1 MKTLGI
7 KELTEHINEILRM
20 VEEEGETV
28 EVINRGKIVARLVPA
43 NQSQQMTPQDTNNI
57 LDNLNR
63 LAAELAPYWPQD
75 VDAVDAVR
83 DVRREL

>member
-1 MKTLGI
+1 
-7 KELTEHINEILRM
+7 M

-43 NQSQQMTPQDTNNI
+43 NQSQQITMQETNRI
-57 LDNLNR
+57 LTNLNR
-63 LAAELAPYWPQD
+63 IAEELAPYWTED
-75 VDAVDAVR
+75 VDAVEAVR

>member
-7 KELTEHINEILRM
+7 KELTERIDEILRM

-28 EVINRGKIVARLVPA
+28 EVINRGKIIARLVPA
-43 NQSQQMTPQDTNNI
+43 NQSQQVTTQETNNI
-57 LDNLNR
+57 LADLDR
-63 LAAELAPYWPQD
+63 LAMELAPYWPQD
-75 VDAVDAVR
+75 VDAVEAVR